1 MSAGWA
7 RAVTVDQDRFAAAV
21 AQWAGLAAELLD
33 RARRADLA
41 LQTRSI
47 ERRVGNDVA
56 RVLVTGDF
64 KQGKSSLVNAITG
77 GEPCS
82 SAIAVPTALPTVC
95 HFASRSEAYVVERGE
110 GEYRR
115 RRVTDLEAQ
124 AAQEG
129 SWPEALT
136 VELGLPS
143 DALESGFELI
153 DCPPASSRQASR
165 AATIDAARS
174 ADVALLVSDTTQS
187 LTEPE
192 LALLM
197 ELCDVVPT
205 ILVATKCDLVPRWR
219 DVVAE
224 NVRTIERR
232 SLPTRVVGVAA
243 RLHRT
248 PSGARAS
255 DSAASGIDDLLDAVA
270 EAAGASRRAA
280 LDQACAFL
288 VSALSEAR
296 DAQARDLAVFGDRD
310 GLRARVREAE
320 SALERC
326 ESLRRPSA
334 AWLRMLDARMDEISA
349 GLFEVGSRRLGAVVH
364 AAKRTVGHIDPGKD
378 WDTFEPWLRDAAGDV
393 VTTVITEAELRIAVL
408 AQDVAEAFAHPGSG
422 AVGAFSRSTSATDTV
437 PVTLDPSSNGR
448 VTRFVRE
455 GFATLGSTSGGVLA
469 FATLGGVVSAAV
481 LAPLAAVI
489 GAGLGG
495 TAVLSDRRS
504 ERVEIR
510 KRAEEAIDRYG
521 SAVADD
527 LTDVLTSGLAECKVQ
542 TTDQYIGRADDLV
555 ESARS
560 ELDACRHLL
569 ENSEMARERLAADAR
584 NVAEIDDLL
593 SRIQRRADRHE
604 VVRRER

>member
-1 MSAGWA
+1 VIA
-7 RAVTVDQDRFAAAV
+7 DQDRFAAAV

-41 LQTRSI
+41 LQTSSI
-47 ERRVGNDVA
+47 ERRVGDDVT
-56 RVLVTGDF
+56 RVLVAGDF
-64 KQGKSSLVNAITG
+64 KQGKSSLVNAIAG

-82 SAIAVPTALPTVC
+82 TAIAVPTAVQTVC
-95 HFASRSEAYVVERGE
+95 HFASRNEAYVVERGE

-143 DALESGFELI
+143 STLESGFEFI

-165 AATIDAARS
+165 TATIDAARS
-174 ADVALLVSDTTQS
+174 ADVTLMISDTTQS
-187 LTEPE
+187 LTAPE
-192 LALLM
+192 LTLLT
-197 ELCDVVPT
+197 ELCEVAPT

-224 NVRTIERR
+224 NVRTVERQP
-232 SLPTRVVGVAA
+232 LPSRVVGVAA
-243 RLHRT
+243 PLHRVE
-248 PSGARAS
+248 SGARAP
-255 DSAASGIDDLLDAVA
+255 DSTASGIDDLLEAVVEAA
-270 EAAGASRRAA
+270 EAGKREA
-280 LDQACAFL
+280 LDGACAFL
-288 VSALSEAR
+288 VTALSEAR

-320 SALERC
+320 ADLERC

-334 AWLRMLDARMDEISA
+334 AWQRMLDARMAEISA

-378 WDTFEPWLRDAAGDV
+378 WETFEPWLRDAAGDV
-393 VTTVITEAELRIAVL
+393 VTTVITEAELRVAVL
-408 AQDVAEAFAHPGSG
+408 AQDVAEAFAHPGAG
-422 AVGAFSRSTSATDTV
+422 ALGAFSRSTSATDTV
-437 PVTLDPSSNGR
+437 PVTLDPTSTGR

-469 FATLGGVVSAAV
+469 FATLGGVVSAAI

-504 ERVEIR
+504 ERVAVR
-510 KRAEEAIDRYG
+510 QRAEEAIDRYG

-527 LTDVLTSGLAECKVQ
+527 LTDVLTAGLAEFKVQ
-542 TTDQYIGRADDLV
+542 TTDEYISRADELV
-555 ESARS
+555 ETARH

-593 SRIQRRADRHE
+593 SRIQRRTDGHPNRGAGGATS
-604 VVRRER
+604 

>member
-1 MSAGWA
+1 MTA
-7 RAVTVDQDRFAAAV
+7 DQDRFAAAV
-21 AQWAGLAAELLD
+21 AQWAGLAADLLE

-47 ERRVGNDVA
+47 ERRVGADVI
-56 RVLVTGDF
+56 RVLVAGDF

-82 SAIAVPTALPTVC
+82 TAISVPTAVPTVC
-95 HFASRSEAYVVERGE
+95 HFAAVGEAYVVERGE

-143 DALESGFELI
+143 AALESGFEFI

-165 AATIDAARS
+165 AATVDAARS
-174 ADVALLVSDTTQS
+174 ADIALMISDTTQS

-192 LALLM
+192 LALLT
-197 ELCDVVPT
+197 ELCEVVST
-205 ILVATKCDLVPRWR
+205 ILVGTKCDLVPGWR
-219 DVVAE
+219 DVLAE
-224 NVRTIERR
+224 NVQTIERK
-232 SLPTRVVGVAA
+232 SLPSRVVGVAA
-243 RLHRT
+243 PLHRLQ
-248 PSGARAS
+248 SGARAS
-255 DSAASGIDDLLDAVA
+255 ESEESGIDDLL
-270 EAAGASRRAA
+270 EAATESSRASKRAA

-320 SALERC
+320 ADLERN
-326 ESLRRPSA
+326 EALRRPSA
-334 AWLRMLDARMDEISA
+334 AWLRMLDARMAEISA
-349 GLFEVGSRRLGAVVH
+349 SLFEVGSRRLGAVVH

-393 VTTVITEAELRIAVL
+393 ITTVITEAELRVAVL
-408 AQDVAEAFAHPGSG
+408 AQDLAEAFAHPSPG
-422 AVGAFSRSTSATDTV
+422 AVRGFSRSTSATDTV

-469 FATLGGVVSAAV
+469 FATLGGVVSAAI

-504 ERVEIR
+504 ERVALR
-510 KRAEEAIDRYG
+510 QRAEEAIDRYG

-527 LTDVLTSGLAECKVQ
+527 LTDVLTSGFAEFKVR
-542 TTDQYIGRADDLV
+542 TTDAFISRADELV
-555 ESARS
+555 ESARA
-560 ELDACRHLL
+560 ELDACRRLL
-569 ENSEMARERLAADAR
+569 ENSEQARERLAADAR
-584 NVAEIDDLL
+584 NIAEIDDLL
-593 SRIQRRADRHE
+593 SRIKRRTDRHE